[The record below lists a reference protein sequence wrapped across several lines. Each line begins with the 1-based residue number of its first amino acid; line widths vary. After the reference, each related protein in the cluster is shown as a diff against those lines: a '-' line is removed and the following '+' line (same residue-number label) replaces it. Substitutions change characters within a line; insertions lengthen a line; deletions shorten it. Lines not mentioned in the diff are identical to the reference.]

1 MARDEKLRALNV
13 IGVDDVNKKLDIEVN
28 NALDPVDQDLA
39 DLRASLDRQVQRN
52 NQLTVRDNDEVIK
65 VSK

>member
-1 MARDEKLRALNV
+1 VARDEKLRALNV